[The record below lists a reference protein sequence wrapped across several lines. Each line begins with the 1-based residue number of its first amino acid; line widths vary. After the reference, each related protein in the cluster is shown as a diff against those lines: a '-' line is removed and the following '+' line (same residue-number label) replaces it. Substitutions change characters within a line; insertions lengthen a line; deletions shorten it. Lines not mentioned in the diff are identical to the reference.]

1 MDLPN
6 SIPHS
11 IDCPSCQP
19 MDGWLKQLAKLE
31 WALHPHASGQN
42 IEYLTYY
49 CENCNN
55 GFTTTESDTI
65 SLNRYNSKK
74 RSLFRKDKI
83 KRLDGL

>member
-1 MDLPN
+1 MNLPN

-11 IDCPSCQP
+11 IDCPSCQS
-19 MDGWLKQLAKLE
+19 KQLAKLE

-42 IEYLTYY
+42 IEYLSYY
-49 CENCNN
+49 CDNCNN

>member
-11 IDCPSCQP
+11 IDCSSSQP
-19 MDGWLKQLAKLE
+19 MNGWSKQLAKLE

-42 IEYLTYY
+42 IEYLSY
-49 CENCNN
+49 CYENCNN

>member
-11 IDCPSCQP
+11 VNCPSCMP
-19 MDGWLKQLAKLE
+19 FGLNWKGQLAELE
-31 WALHPHASGQN
+31 WQTDTSGYF
-42 IEYLTYY
+42 YLSYY
-49 CENCNN
+49 CRNCTN

-83 KRLDGL
+83 KKLNVL